1 MINTNL
7 HNRFFAEPYP
17 KIFEDLRCNSVL
29 QRTLLVLDKILV
41 GLFSSCLFPH
51 AEYSKL
57 RESLPLSVDLLTV
70 WWWSTSIISCTI
82 ITQIFTLWTQHYW
95 QHNFRNISTSHQC
108 QMDIWISCILT
119 SILLCRKSTF
129 FYIWR
134 PMPMQITIKQTF
146 LLFALTWKLNCKKRI
161 KCF

>member
-1 MINTNL
+1 MSHFTYYNNV
-7 HNRFFAEPYP
+7 R
-17 KIFEDLRCNSVL
+17 K
-29 QRTLLVLDKILV
+29 LVLDEILV

-95 QHNFRNISTSHQC
+95 QHNLTNISTSHQC

-119 SILLCRKSTF
+119 SILLCRKLTF
-129 FYIWR
+129 FYVWR
-134 PMPMQITIKQTF
+134 PMPF
-146 LLFALTWKLNCKKRI
+146 LLCSYWKVTLQKAN
-161 KCF
+161 